1 MFLALLGAI
10 SAQLLLSRAHDRQL
24 EELEELNR

>member
-10 SAQLLLSRAHDRQL
+10 SAQIVLGRAHDRSM
-24 EELEELNR
+24 EAVGVDSG